1 MGLTHIIYGNG
12 KGKTTS
18 AVGCALRAKG
28 SGMNVLFLSMMKDG
42 TSSENALLEKC
53 GITLL
58 HCDKRYPFTF
68 EMTSGQKAE
77 QTACH
82 NEMLQ
87 KALRACNNAQ
97 ADMLVIDEFFSA
109 YELDL
114 CDKALAEKIVIEKP
128 ENIELV
134 LTGHTVGEKFLAA
147 ADYLSFVE
155 NKKHPYEKGVPARK
169 GIEF

>member
-68 EMTSGQKAE
+68 EMTGGQKAE

-97 ADMLVIDEFFSA
+97 ADMLVIDEFFDA

-114 CDKALAEKIVIEKP
+114 CDKALAEKIVFEKP
-128 ENIELV
+128 LSIELV